1 VREFDP
7 GISLQLLDGIIHVVG
22 NDLDD
27 ALHHQKIGRVLRP
40 FRVVLVRRKAG
51 DARRGGPQLSCETS
65 AWCSCWPSDVSA
77 KCGQAW

>member
-51 DARRGGPQLSCETS
+51 DA
-65 AWCSCWPSDVSA
+65 
-77 KCGQAW
+77 